1 MDASCSLKE
10 SSERRCFFEETNT
23 TSSIDDLVVREY
35 YLHAL
40 SKTFF

>member
-10 SSERRCFFEETNT
+10 RKETNT
-23 TSSIDDLVVREY
+23 TSSIDDLVFREY